1 MFHPEEVRRDDKAL
15 ELKMRKCPLK
25 EAWQSADVTEQELSL
40 LLHCASTMDIG
51 TMDEAG
57 FGSCTNTGACSAEC
71 PKEIGQINI
80 ARLNQEYISSTLAGF
95 LKKKE

>member
-1 MFHPEEVRRDDKAL
+1 MGGRGSKSGPSHRGSSRGESRVQ
-15 ELKMRKCPLK
+15 LKFATKQK
-25 EAWQSADVTEQELSL
+25 EAKQRVTNMV
-40 LLHCASTMDIG
+40 A

-95 LKKKE
+95 LKKKNDRN